1 MINLMRFSNGF
12 YRSLRGWRAG
22 QGSVLLCLLALTML
36 CPLIVRGQE
45 LTATLS
51 GIVTDSSGAVIPHA
65 SISIELNGVN
75 AGARAVESDGS
86 GNYVATNLA
95 AGTYSI
101 TVTATGFETFKGK
114 NIVLNVAEKHAF
126 NVQLK
131 AGAVSTTITVEDNP
145 ISVDTESAG
154 QAGTI
159 TGTQIREL
167 EIASRSFAQLVTL
180 QPGVIN
186 AGLGVEANP
195 QSNNQMAVNGARGSA
210 NNWTLDGADINDTG
224 SNQTVVNTPSV
235 DAIQEFTLQRGNYD
249 AGYGRSGGGQV
260 LVATKSGTSSFHGD
274 AYEFVRNTDLD
285 ANDYFTKQNQLATGQ
300 KNQAAVNHHNAFGYT
315 IGGPVYIPKLYNA
328 DKTKTFFFWSE
339 EWHKI
344 VSPNSGSEPAATT
357 AMIGGVIPGQ
367 YTLPAWA
374 PASEAACVAYDAKTN
389 VTTISPTCFSQNA
402 QVYLKDVFTPNP
414 ANDGTNY
421 DYSFSAKNDL
431 RDDIVRIDHYFN
443 DKIHFFARGINDT
456 FPTDDP
462 LGMGWGSGSNYPG
475 LVDTSVDSP
484 GKNVV
489 GNLTWTISP
498 KAVNEFE
505 FVWAQGTYTAT
516 SAPGEFATSSTA
528 LKSLTTGTEYYPDPY
543 GRMPS
548 VYITGVTGFSVG
560 FSPYKERN
568 LDRTYFDNLSY
579 SMGKHTLRAGFQIQ
593 QMIKTEN
600 AVFSYAPGAGSN
612 PIYMFNTF
620 GDFLLG
626 NVATFSQ
633 ANRDVVPDLHFVNS
647 EVYLQDDFKINS
659 KLTVNLGVRW
669 SFLPSPSD
677 LKNTLTN
684 FDPMLFKSTDA
695 PTILPN
701 GSMEAGTTNPYNY
714 ANGLIFPKGTACTY
728 AQSAALFATCSPY
741 GSLVN
746 PNTKANFAPRIGF
759 AYNPDGHGTTSI
771 RGGFGI
777 FYDRSLDGIWEN
789 DAFANPIYVKSTT
802 ILNTSFDA
810 VSGGALAPPPST
822 PAGITSTG
830 IPSFKVPDYAN
841 YNLSIQRQLL
851 PTTTLEVAYVG
862 NQARHLL
869 GTFDQNQ
876 PTVSAWTNET
886 GGASTESVNAIRPYA
901 GYGTITNRS
910 PIFTSNYNSLQI
922 SLNHRSNKGV
932 TVGVAYTW
940 SRTLTTNSADRGNAA
955 TNIYNMKLDY
965 GPSNINTPQ
974 VFEASYVYDL
984 PFFKAQHGVE
994 GRILGGWEVS
1004 GITSMVSGQNFSIV
1018 QPYDPF
1024 DLNAYSGVTGNGIGL
1039 SGVRPDQVTPR
1050 VAMPKQIGAWF
1061 SPSAFAPAV
1070 GHFGSEG
1077 SNSILGPGTQNW
1089 DLAAIKNVKI
1099 AGQVSFQLR
1108 GEFFN
1113 AFNHTELS
1121 NPDANMADGAFGS
1134 ITSVVAGSY
1143 RRVQIG
1149 AKLYF

>member
-489 GNLTWTISP
+489 TVSVADP
-498 KAVNEFE
+498 KALGDNRIVVTYAYRLGSRSKSFE
-505 FVWAQGTYTAT
+505 QLYDEDKEIAKAHDATWDDKVTCVQKTFAADDLPAKFEIDCPTSKGRYPVYPRMLFVRREVL
-516 SAPGEFATSSTA
+516 APGQ
-528 LKSLTTGTEYYPDPY
+528 
-543 GRMPS
+543 
-548 VYITGVTGFSVG
+548 
-560 FSPYKERN
+560 SPA
-568 LDRTYFDNLSY
+568 S
-579 SMGKHTLRAGFQIQ
+579 
-593 QMIKTEN
+593 
-600 AVFSYAPGAGSN
+600 
-612 PIYMFNTF
+612 
-620 GDFLLG
+620 
-626 NVATFSQ
+626 
-633 ANRDVVPDLHFVNS
+633 
-647 EVYLQDDFKINS
+647 
-659 KLTVNLGVRW
+659 
-669 SFLPSPSD
+669 LPSP
-677 LKNTLTN
+677 
-684 FDPMLFKSTDA
+684 
-695 PTILPN
+695 
-701 GSMEAGTTNPYNY
+701 
-714 ANGLIFPKGTACTY
+714 
-728 AQSAALFATCSPY
+728 AT
-741 GSLVN
+741 
-746 PNTKANFAPRIGF
+746 
-759 AYNPDGHGTTSI
+759 
-771 RGGFGI
+771 
-777 FYDRSLDGIWEN
+777 
-789 DAFANPIYVKSTT
+789 
-802 ILNTSFDA
+802 
-810 VSGGALAPPPST
+810 
-822 PAGITSTG
+822 
-830 IPSFKVPDYAN
+830 
-841 YNLSIQRQLL
+841 
-851 PTTTLEVAYVG
+851 
-862 NQARHLL
+862 
-869 GTFDQNQ
+869 
-876 PTVSAWTNET
+876 
-886 GGASTESVNAIRPYA
+886 
-901 GYGTITNRS
+901 
-910 PIFTSNYNSLQI
+910 
-922 SLNHRSNKGV
+922 
-932 TVGVAYTW
+932 
-940 SRTLTTNSADRGNAA
+940 
-955 TNIYNMKLDY
+955 
-965 GPSNINTPQ
+965 
-974 VFEASYVYDL
+974 
-984 PFFKAQHGVE
+984 
-994 GRILGGWEVS
+994 
-1004 GITSMVSGQNFSIV
+1004 
-1018 QPYDPF
+1018 
-1024 DLNAYSGVTGNGIGL
+1024 
-1039 SGVRPDQVTPR
+1039 TPR
-1050 VAMPKQIGAWF
+1050 VRSSEELATLP
-1061 SPSAFAPAV
+1061 SPWL
-1070 GHFGSEG
+1070 
-1077 SNSILGPGTQNW
+1077 IGTQLP
-1089 DLAAIKNVKI
+1089 LAPLLPVGPKR
-1099 AGQVSFQLR
+1099 L
-1108 GEFFN
+1108 
-1113 AFNHTELS
+1113 T
-1121 NPDANMADGAFGS
+1121 P
-1134 ITSVVAGSY
+1134 
-1143 RRVQIG
+1143 
-1149 AKLYF
+1149 